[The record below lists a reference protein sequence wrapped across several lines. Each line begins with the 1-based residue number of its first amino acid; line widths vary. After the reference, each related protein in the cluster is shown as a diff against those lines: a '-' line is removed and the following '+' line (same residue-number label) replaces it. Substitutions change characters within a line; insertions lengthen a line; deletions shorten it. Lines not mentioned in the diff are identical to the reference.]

1 MDKKGYCIFI
11 HFCPPGIF
19 FSFVKGLIYLFS
31 LQFKGKQMNK
41 RNKKQI
47 TFLLFVDH
55 ARKLVD
61 TGTTTYIHIACK
73 RNRELLKTREIGFDI
88 LLRTAHGKNF

>member
-1 MDKKGYCIFI
+1 
-11 HFCPPGIF
+11 
-19 FSFVKGLIYLFS
+19 
-31 LQFKGKQMNK
+31 MNK

-47 TFLLFVDH
+47 LSSTSVDR

-61 TGTTTYIHIACK
+61 TGTKTYTHIASK

>member
-1 MDKKGYCIFI
+1 
-11 HFCPPGIF
+11 
-19 FSFVKGLIYLFS
+19 
-31 LQFKGKQMNK
+31 MNK

-47 TFLLFVDH
+47 LSSTFVDH

-61 TGTTTYIHIACK
+61 TGITTYIHITSK

>member
-1 MDKKGYCIFI
+1 
-11 HFCPPGIF
+11 
-19 FSFVKGLIYLFS
+19 
-31 LQFKGKQMNK
+31 MNK

-47 TFLLFVDH
+47 LSSTSVDR

-61 TGTTTYIHIACK
+61 TGTATYTHIASK

>member
-1 MDKKGYCIFI
+1 MDITGKSTFI

-61 TGTTTYIHIACK
+61 TRSTTYIVGK
-73 RNRELLKTREIGFDI
+73 RNRELLK
-88 LLRTAHGKNF
+88 LVK

>member
-1 MDKKGYCIFI
+1 
-11 HFCPPGIF
+11 
-19 FSFVKGLIYLFS
+19 
-31 LQFKGKQMNK
+31 MNK

-47 TFLLFVDH
+47 LSSTFVDH

-73 RNRELLKTREIGFDI
+73 RNRELLKTREIGSDI